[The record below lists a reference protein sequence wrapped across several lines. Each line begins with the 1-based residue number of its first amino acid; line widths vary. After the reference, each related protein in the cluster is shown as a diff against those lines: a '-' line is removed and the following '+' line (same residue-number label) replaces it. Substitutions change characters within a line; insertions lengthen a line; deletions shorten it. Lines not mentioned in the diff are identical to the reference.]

1 MLIPEPSTAVPQAV
15 TAAAATFAVTLEA
28 GAFYELA
35 SSTNCWISRA
45 TSISFSGEF
54 VADAASDKLL
64 FASAH
69 GLTTGDGPFQLSNSG
84 GALPGGTAAS
94 TNYWIIVVDSDEIK
108 LATSLANALAGTA
121 VNVTDAGTGAHT
133 MASTLQ
139 TVTVAT
145 VAVAGTANGSMFVPA
160 GEDVAIAGATTVSG
174 VMRTKI
180 SIIRDS
186 ADGKASLTKLAQV

>member
-28 GAFYELA
+28 GAFFELV
-35 SSTNCWISRA
+35 SSTNCWVARA
-45 TSISFSGEF
+45 TAITFDDEF
-54 VADAASDKLL
+54 VADAATDKLL
-64 FASAH
+64 FGSAH
-69 GLTTGDGPFQLSNSG
+69 GLTTGDGPFRLTNSG
-84 GALPGGTAAS
+84 GALPGATAAA
-94 TNYWIIVVDSDEIK
+94 TDYWAIVVDSDEIK

-121 VNVTDAGTGAHT
+121 VNVSDAGTGTHT

-139 TVTVAT
+139 TVAVGT

-160 GEDVAIAGATTVSG
+160 GEDVTIAGAVAVSD
-174 VMRTKI
+174 VTKTKL

-186 ADGKASLTKLAQV
+186 ADGKASLTKLSRV